1 MKQNDVLLYWV
12 EGETEKKIITAIK
25 NEFILSGKI
34 DIVRISENK
43 ISDMMIRMIK
53 PNTNIIIVFDTD
65 VNQESNIKTLDKN
78 IERLKKVK
86 NVRRILLI
94 P

>member
-12 EGETEKKIITAIK
+12 EGETEKKLITAIK

-53 PNTNIIIVFDTD
+53 PNTNLIIVFDTD
-65 VNQESNIKTLDKN
+65 VNQESNIKTLD
-78 IERLKKVK
+78 
-86 NVRRILLI
+86 
-94 P
+94 

>member
-43 ISDMMIRMIK
+43 K
-53 PNTNIIIVFDTD
+53 
-65 VNQESNIKTLDKN
+65 
-78 IERLKKVK
+78 LK
-86 NVRRILLI
+86 
-94 P
+94 